1 MRRACAA
8 MVLVS
13 LGSVSTLADHTVDR
27 DARLVAAQGVGA
39 DAIDT
44 LRPAA
49 LSENGRLIAFV
60 SRHRESPQRNSRQNV
75 YVLDRST
82 GLITQESIG
91 SDGTHPDGDS
101 QSPSLSSDGSALAFE
116 TIASNLQSADGRVG
130 QRKVIVRNRRNG
142 VLRSPRGVY
151 GERPDGDTGEPVVSA
166 DGHFLAFTSDASNLV
181 PGPDANGGQTDIFLW
196 RLEDGSITRVSVDT
210 RGRQPP
216 VGASHSPSVSR
227 DGELV
232 AFVSTAR
239 LAPEDANDVTD
250 VYLRDV
256 GRGATVLVSRGV
268 GGRPSDG
275 ASHSPALSSDG
286 RYVAF
291 VSGASNL
298 APRDRNQE
306 SDVYISDVAR
316 GSTTLLTV
324 TSEGEAANAA
334 SRRPAIAADGRY
346 VVYQS
351 VASNLGSGPGC
362 PHPASDKNLLPDV
375 YLFDLLTRCV
385 TRISGSPAGEWWTPG
400 VAPAIDGAGTVVV
413 FSSTEPID
421 ENDPTTDFDLFLFL
435 RASSETPTVSDRGS
449 RASRCCR

>member
-1 MRRACAA
+1 MKRACSAV
-8 MVLVS
+8 VLAVLAS
-13 LGSVSTLADHTVDR
+13 GSMLADQSGPR
-27 DARLVAAQGVGA
+27 DVRLVAAQRVRA

-60 SRHRESPQRNSRQNV
+60 SRHHESSQRNCCQNV

-91 SDGTHPDGDS
+91 SDGTPADGDS
-101 QSPSLSSDGSALAFE
+101 QAPSLSSDGRIIAFE
-116 TIASNLQSADGRVG
+116 TIASNLQRADRRDGTRH
-130 QRKVIVRNRRNG
+130 VIVRNRWNG
-142 VLRSPRGVY
+142 VLRAPQGLY
-151 GERPDGDTGEPVVSA
+151 GKRPNGDTGEPVVSA
-166 DGHFLAFTSDASNLV
+166 DGLVLVFTSDASNLV
-181 PGPDANGGQTDIFLW
+181 PEPDANGGQTDVFLW
-196 RLEDGSITRVSVDT
+196 RLDNATITRVSVDSS
-210 RGRQPP
+210 GRQPT

-239 LAPEDANDVTD
+239 LAPEDANDVAD
-250 VYLRDV
+250 VYVRDV
-256 GRGATVLVSRGV
+256 GRGVTSLVSRGV

-275 ASHSPALSSDG
+275 PSYSPALSSDG

-291 VSGASNL
+291 VSSAGNL
-298 APRDRNQE
+298 VPHDRNQE
-306 SDVYISDVAR
+306 SDVFIYDVAS

-334 SRRPAIAADGRY
+334 SRRPAISADGRY

-351 VASNLGSGPGC
+351 VASNLGSGRGC
-362 PHPASDKNLLPDV
+362 PHSASDENLLPDV
-375 YLFDLLTRCV
+375 YLVDRLTRCV
-385 TRISGSPAGEWWTPG
+385 TRISGSSAEEWWTPS
-400 VAPAIDGAGTVVV
+400 VAPAIDGAGTLVV
-413 FSSTEPID
+413 FSSTHPID
-421 ENDPTTDFDLFLFL
+421 ENDPSTDFDLFLFL
-435 RASSETPTVSDRGS
+435 RASGETSTVSDRGS